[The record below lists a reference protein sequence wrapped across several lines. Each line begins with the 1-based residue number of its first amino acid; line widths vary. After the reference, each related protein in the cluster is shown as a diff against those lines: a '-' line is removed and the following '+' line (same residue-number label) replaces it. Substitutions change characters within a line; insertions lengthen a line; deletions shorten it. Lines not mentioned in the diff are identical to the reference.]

1 MSPVLVTV
9 SCPSASEAAAIVR
22 EVVQRRLAAAGQTWP
37 ITSTYWWHGELVNRQ
52 EVTVLFKTVEARVE
66 EVMDAI
72 GALHS
77 YETPSIAVIPVTRTG
92 PGVEGWLGDSTQ
104 QDSEMGLDATVP
116 ELV

>member
-37 ITSTYWWHGELVNRQ
+37 ITSTYWWEGEMMSRQ
-52 EVTVLFKTVEARVE
+52 EITVLFKTVEARVNDIL
-66 EVMDAI
+66 EVI
-72 GALHS
+72 GAMHS
-77 YETPSIAVIPVTRTG
+77 YDTPSIAVVPVTKTG
-92 PGVEGWLGDSTQ
+92 PGVEGWLDESTQ
-104 QDSEMGLDATVP
+104 AASESEQDVTVP